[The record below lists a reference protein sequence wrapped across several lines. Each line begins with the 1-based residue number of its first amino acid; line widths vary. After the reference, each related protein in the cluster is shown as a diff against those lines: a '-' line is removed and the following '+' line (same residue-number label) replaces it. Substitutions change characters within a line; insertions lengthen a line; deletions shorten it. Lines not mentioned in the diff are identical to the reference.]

1 MASQKG
7 PSVFYEQIRQTAKNT
22 GSQLVIIDGLHDTF
36 DGNENSR
43 PEARAFVGML
53 RKIALETDGAVVL
66 CAHPSLSGL
75 NSGTGSSGSTAWNNA
90 VRSRLYL
97 TKPRDEAGEAD
108 PDVRVLKTVK
118 ANYGRSGDDIRIR
131 WRNGAFV
138 RDNVDAGGTVA
149 RIEDRNAEK
158 AFLACLSALL
168 AEGFDPSPAVEARGN
183 YAPRL
188 MRGRSEVR
196 GFNERQLIK
205 AMERLIAK
213 GEVVQALTKR

>member
-1 MASQKG
+1 M
-7 PSVFYEQIRQTAKNT
+7 
-22 GSQLVIIDGLHDTF
+22 
-36 DGNENSR
+36 
-43 PEARAFVGML
+43 
-53 RKIALETDGAVVL
+53 
-66 CAHPSLSGL
+66 
-75 NSGTGSSGSTAWNNA
+75 
-90 VRSRLYL
+90 
-97 TKPRDEAGEAD
+97 
-108 PDVRVLKTVK
+108 
-118 ANYGRSGDDIRIR
+118 
-131 WRNGAFV
+131 
-138 RDNVDAGGTVA
+138 DAGGTVA

-213 GEVVQALTKR
+213 GEVVQALTNDKPSRRKKIIVPANHSRARGAAA